1 MVLSTYLDAGHT
13 LGKLEE
19 HKSFHLLQAAGIT
32 ESYCTRL
39 VRKDLDWRRVKC
51 FGVKKCVVV
60 IGGGVGS
67 VRIGSRQ
74 GSGFSQDYVLP
85 WPIRI
90 NMFFATN
97 L

>member
-51 FGVKKCVVV
+51 FWVKNCVVV
-60 IGGGVGS
+60 MGGRGWGL
-67 VRIGSRQ
+67 RTGSRK
-74 GSGFSQDYVLP
+74 GSGFS
-85 WPIRI
+85 
-90 NMFFATN
+90 
-97 L
+97 